1 MLTWRGV
8 MFRLC
13 MAYPPHQAYPPPP
26 LYGVSTTVV
35 RIGSLAC
42 FFFVSSATKRSVW
55 PSVMIPLYSRVT
67 EAKVSKCKQS

>member
-1 MLTWRGV
+1 MWWIRHTEAGYYANMVGRYV
-8 MFRLC
+8 
-13 MAYPPHQAYPPPP
+13 PP

-35 RIGSLAC
+35 RIGLLAC

-55 PSVMIPLYSRVT
+55 PSVMIPLYSRVK